1 MSDKNKEVAVS
12 KDETKAVA
20 VSAPVQATRSNA
32 LASDRIIPR
41 CLLMQGLSDFVTQR
55 KATMGDF
62 IRTSNMEKLGDP
74 EKPFDFIVLNEP
86 IGSWRIE
93 EKVNGKFKFRSSE
106 PRNAKNDNLPWY
118 FGRMPNGQE
127 VADKTPGAAE
137 WRRVKSLTCFVILPS
152 DIDAHF
158 AELEKVAKGEFPDLN
173 KSLTPMVMDFRS
185 TNINAGKEIVS
196 LFDAAR
202 GYGLDG
208 SNYVITMGCT
218 MESND
223 SGTFYNFAVDRSKP
237 KPVKESHKA
246 EVAKWRD
253 IVRSTDLRVDEEPEE
268 ADTAGGSAAASTVC

>member
-1 MSDKNKEVAVS
+1 MSSETKEVAV
-12 KDETKAVA
+12 KKEETTAVA
-20 VSAPVQATRSNA
+20 TRAPVQASRSQA

-41 CLLMQGLSDFVTQR
+41 ILLMQGLSDFVTQR

-62 IRTSNMEKLGDP
+62 VRTSNLEKLGDP
-74 EKPFDFIVLNEP
+74 ETPFDFIVLSEP
-86 IGSWRIE
+86 IGSWRV
-93 EKVNGKFKFRSSE
+93 EKEVNGKFRFQSAE
-106 PRNAKNDNLPWY
+106 PRNAKNDNLPWT
-118 FGRMPNGQE
+118 FFRTPDGVDCMPT
-127 VADKTPGAAE
+127 DKGAVK
-137 WRRVKSLTCFVILPS
+137 WRRVKCLTCFVILPS
-152 DIDAHF
+152 DIEAHF
-158 AELEKVAKGEFPDLN
+158 AELEKVKKGEFPDLN

-208 SNYVITMGCT
+208 SNYVISMGCT

-223 SGTFYNFAVDRSKP
+223 SGTFYNFKVDRSKP
-237 KPVKESHKA
+237 KQVKAEHQE

-268 ADTAGGSAAASTVC
+268 TESAGGTAAASSVC